1 VICERP
7 GCGPDCVGFEFRRE
21 QDALRRVAMLVTRGA
36 SPEVMFKTVA
46 AEVSKILD
54 SDITLIGRYESDSTF
69 TYLATVDDH
78 PPVSGALH
86 RLVLGG
92 NNLVTKI
99 LRSGNSESITY
110 DVATGPIAAYARE
123 LHIRSAIGTP
133 IVVEGHIWGAMLAG
147 WTRSED
153 VSPDAL
159 RRIAGI
165 TELMATTIANAVGRA
180 ALIESRARVV
190 AASDESRRAV
200 ERDLHDGAQQ
210 RLVTIA
216 LKLRSHQ
223 QAALPDATR
232 LIDEVASDIEE
243 VLHELRELAH
253 GLHPPMLAAGGLR
266 PALRGLARRAPI
278 PVRLDIQVDNR
289 LPERIE
295 VAAYYVVGEAL
306 TNVAKHAHASLA
318 VVVVTATDEVLT
330 VSVADDGVGGA
341 DPGRG
346 SGLLGMRDR
355 VEGLGGTMSVTSP
368 PEGTTLIANLP
379 ITQPTYPAAVSPA
392 ARSDRRRTHA
402 AAGKRGFGV

>member
-1 VICERP
+1 MICERP

-46 AEVSKILD
+46 AEVSRILD

-355 VEGLGGTMSVTSP
+355 VEALGGTMSVTSP

>member
-355 VEGLGGTMSVTSP
+355 VEALGGTMSVTSP
-368 PEGTTLIANLP
+368 PEGTTVIANLP

>member
-1 VICERP
+1 
-7 GCGPDCVGFEFRRE
+7 
-21 QDALRRVAMLVTRGA
+21 
-36 SPEVMFKTVA
+36 MFKTVA

-69 TYLATVDDH
+69 TYLATVGDH

-159 RRIAGI
+159 HRIAGI

-266 PALRGLARRAPI
+266 PALRGLVRRAPI

-355 VEGLGGTMSVTSP
+355 VEALGGTMSVTSP

>member
-1 VICERP
+1 MICERP

-355 VEGLGGTMSVTSP
+355 VEALGGTMSVTSP

>member
-1 VICERP
+1 MICERP

-355 VEGLGGTMSVTSP
+355 VEALGGTMSVTSP
-368 PEGTTLIANLP
+368 PEGTTVIANLP

>member
-1 VICERP
+1 MICERP

-165 TELMATTIANAVGRA
+165 TEVMATTIANAVGRA

-355 VEGLGGTMSVTSP
+355 VEALGGTMSVTSP
-368 PEGTTLIANLP
+368 PEGTTVIANLP